1 MRTPL
6 AWRRR
11 GPRAQPRRMGPRSRR
26 ARRRARVHVLAG
38 AERHET
44 IDMALRYLGLGAP
57 ELIETDDQGRLLP
70 DALAASL
77 ARIDRE
83 SPTIVCLQAG
93 NVHSGAFDPIAPAT
107 ELAHSHGAWV
117 HVDGAFGLWAAAS
130 PTLRHLV
137 SGLGE
142 VDSCSTDAHKT
153 LNVPYDSG
161 VAIVR
166 DPAPLRTIMGVH
178 GSYLVTEAS
187 GPGDPMAKVPEYS
200 RRARGVPVW
209 AALRSLGRTGVASL
223 VEGMVAHAAGDR
235 GRCGAD
241 ERRLR
246 GQRRRLHPGVHRFRR
261 RRHDP
266 RRHTEAD
273 RGRPGVD
280 VRVEVAGRDVLRV
293 SVSNW
298 STNADDV
305 AQSVEAVRAALKA
318 ARS

>member
-1 MRTPL
+1 M
-6 AWRRR
+6 
-11 GPRAQPRRMGPRSRR
+11 
-26 ARRRARVHVLAG
+26 
-38 AERHET
+38 
-44 IDMALRYLGLGAP
+44 
-57 ELIETDDQGRLLP
+57 
-70 DALAASL
+70 
-77 ARIDRE
+77 
-83 SPTIVCLQAG
+83 
-93 NVHSGAFDPIAPAT
+93 HSGAFDPIAPAT
-107 ELAHSHGAWV
+107 ELAHSRGAWV

-130 PTLRHLV
+130 PKLRHLV

-166 DPAPLRTIMGVH
+166 DPTPLRTIMGVH

-223 VEGMVAHAAGDR
+223 VEGMVAHAWAIADGVGQMRGVSVVNDVVYTQVCIAFGDDDTTR
-235 GRCGAD
+235 VVTQRLIADGRVWMSGSKW
-241 ERRLR
+241 R
-246 GQRRRLHPGVHRFRR
+246 
-261 RRHDP
+261 
-266 RRHTEAD
+266 
-273 RGRPGVD
+273 
-280 VRVEVAGRDVLRV
+280 GRDVLRV

-305 AQSVEAVRAALKA
+305 AQSIEAVRAALKD